1 MLKLLFLYGCGF
13 QQKKNPKLCFF
24 KLLNVTLF
32 FFKSSLPCWDLEPK
46 LNSYLLGGIF
56 ASSDFQSE
64 SVRRTCPSHYAA
76 DRSQAFSCAHHF
88 LFLSISNL
96 EKSVGVRKW
105 WFLYLDGTHA
115 QRNPPP
121 LCSWCASGFKDFK
134 VVKQT
139 GWRKTQRHTSSSN
152 FIGCSF
158 LQLKSVS

>member
-32 FFKSSLPCWDLEPK
+32 FKILPSLLGLGTKTEFLPAWWNFCFFRRSEWVCSSHLSFSLCCGPLTGFQLRASLP
-46 LNSYLLGGIF
+46 
-56 ASSDFQSE
+56 
-64 SVRRTCPSHYAA
+64 
-76 DRSQAFSCAHHF
+76 
-88 LFLSISNL
+88 LFSISNL